1 MATDPIAEPLAA
13 LHGLVNQAGNTEEG
27 INARLAASIAA
38 GPYLEALTRTLVN
51 EAREQG
57 STWDEI
63 GEAFGTSPTN
73 VKARFG
79 SYRSYDDDDD

>member
-1 MATDPIAEPLAA
+1 MD
-13 LHGLVNQAGNTEEG
+13 QAGNPDEG
-27 INARLAASIAA
+27 INARLASAIAA
-38 GPYLEALTRTLVN
+38 GAYLEAVVRSLVN
-51 EAREQG
+51 ESLEQG

-79 SYRSYDDDDD
+79 TYRKYDDD